1 MHRFPLDPRYIHINI
16 AGGNKLKKSKWMI
29 GIFTLFIVT
38 MSGIRAYPARQNDS
52 SKQIEELKKQVAAL
66 EQRVATLESRLEKL
80 TLAIPQTFPDLK
92 QLPKGWEKRKF
103 NGMNYYIIPIEQDNK
118 TAKRVIR

>member
-1 MHRFPLDPRYIHINI
+1 MIL
-16 AGGNKLKKSKWMI
+16 SKCMI
-29 GIFTLFIVT
+29 GFLSLFIVT
-38 MSGIRAYPARQNDS
+38 MSGIGANPTRQEDPG
-52 SKQIEELKKQVAAL
+52 KQIEELKKQVITL

-103 NGMNYYIIPIEQDNK
+103 NGMNYYIIPIEQDSIK
-118 TAKRVIR
+118 AKSAIR